1 MIGELGRVADC
12 CDGVRC
18 DMAMLLL
25 PDVIRRTW
33 GDKSLPSDGRPP
45 VDNPFWPEA
54 IAQVHRRHPDLLFMA
69 EVYWDLEWTLQ
80 QQGFDYTYDKRLY
93 DRLRSRDVEGVRGHL
108 HADMVFQHR
117 CVRFLENHD
126 EPRAAS
132 AFPSDVHR
140 AAAILAF
147 LTPGLRF
154 FHDGQFEGRRVRA
167 AIQLRRRQPE
177 PPDPVLQDFYRRFLE
192 CLKRPEV
199 RQGSWQFLECRQAW
213 DGNPTWARFLS
224 FSWEYQVGRKLL
236 VIVNYGATRGQSY
249 VRLPFTGL
257 AGRRVL
263 LHDLMSPARYERE
276 GDDLISRGLYL
287 DMPAWGYHVFEVT
300 SP

>member
-108 HADMVFQHR
+108 HADMVFQRR

-154 FHDGQFEGRRVRA
+154 FHDGQFEGRRDQGRDPAQAKATRA
-167 AIQLRRRQPE
+167 ARPGASGFLSPFLGVFEASGGARRVVAVTRMPAGVGRQPDLGAFPLFLLGISRWSQAAGYCE
-177 PPDPVLQDFYRRFLE
+177 LWGHSGAVLMFG
-192 CLKRPEV
+192 C
-199 RQGSWQFLECRQAW
+199 
-213 DGNPTWARFLS
+213 
-224 FSWEYQVGRKLL
+224 
-236 VIVNYGATRGQSY
+236 
-249 VRLPFTGL
+249 RLPAWPG
-257 AGRRVL
+257 AG
-263 LHDLMSPARYERE
+263 S
-276 GDDLISRGLYL
+276 
-287 DMPAWGYHVFEVT
+287 FCT
-300 SP
+300 T

>member
-1 MIGELGRVADC
+1 MTGELCRVADC

-25 PDVIRRTW
+25 PDVIARTW

-45 VDNPFWPEA
+45 VDRPFWPEA
-54 IAQVHRRHPDLLFMA
+54 IAQVRRRHPDVLFMA

-108 HADMVFQHR
+108 HGDMVFQRR

-140 AAAILAF
+140 AAAIVAF

-154 FHDGQFEGRRVRA
+154 FHEGQLEGRRIRA

-177 PPDPVLQDFYRRFLE
+177 PPDPVLQDFYRRLLE

-199 RQGSWQFLECRQAW
+199 REGSWQLLECRPAW
-213 DGNPTWARFLS
+213 DGNPTWERFLS
-224 FSWEYQVGRKLL
+224 FSWEYQGGRKLL
-236 VIVNYGATRGQSY
+236 VIVNYGATQGQCY
-249 VRLPFTGL
+249 VRLPVAGL
-257 AGRRVL
+257 RGRRVI
-263 LHDLMSPARYERE
+263 LHDLMSPARYERD
-276 GDDLISRGLYL
+276 GDELISRGLYL